1 MLKNLS
7 TTNMLYGI
15 GAAIVILG
23 ALFKIQHWEGGSL
36 LLTIG
41 MITEAIV
48 FTYSAFEKKENN
60 NNKRGIIEDAPNDPI
75 AYIKAQKK
83 YIDEIK
89 DATKNISLINKAH
102 KNQLKFA
109 KASTGAYQTINREA
123 QDLAKH
129 TYFLSKTYYSMLK
142 AMKSKEL

>member
-7 TTNMLYGI
+7 ATNMLYGI

-41 MITEAIV
+41 MVTEAIV

-102 KNQLKFA
+102 KDQLKLI
-109 KASTGAYQTINREA
+109 KSSTDAYETINTEA
-123 QDLAKH
+123 NSLAQH
-129 TYFLSKTYYSMLK
+129 TYFMSKTYYSILK
-142 AMKSKEL
+142 AMKSK